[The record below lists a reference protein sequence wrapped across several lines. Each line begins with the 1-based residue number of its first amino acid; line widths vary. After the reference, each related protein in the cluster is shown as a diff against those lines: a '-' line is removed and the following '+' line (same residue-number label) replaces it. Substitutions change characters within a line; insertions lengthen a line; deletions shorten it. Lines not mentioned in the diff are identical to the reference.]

1 MPADLPRRAALLALP
16 ALLSGCSWFTDFR
29 SQPKIEPWESFTVDS
44 AKPVFR
50 GNPQGSV
57 PITGS
62 TVTSWQVSYTPT
74 PAAVDSMSGLANP
87 VAADDSSIA
96 LGQRYYQ
103 VNCAVCHG
111 DDGQGTKNLAV
122 ARYGLGI
129 NIVGATTQG
138 RTDGYL
144 YGMIRNGRGLM
155 PSYNR
160 IEDRDRWHVVNYVR
174 GLQGRLGRQVPQGPT
189 GYPGQTGTALP
200 GYTQMAPTLPVPH
213 NVTIRTTGSL
223 DVRGPAGDNAAPVP
237 AAGAPAGAATG
248 GTVPNQPNAPTT
260 PRPAAPNGGSQ

>member
-1 MPADLPRRAALLALP
+1 MPADFPRRAALLALP

-29 SQPKIEPWESFTVDS
+29 AQPKIEPWESFTADS

-57 PITGS
+57 PITGAA
-62 TVTSWQVSYTPT
+62 VTAWQVSYTPT

-87 VAADDSSIA
+87 VAPSDSSLA
-96 LGQRYYQ
+96 LGHRYYQ
-103 VNCAVCHG
+103 INCAVCHG
-111 DDGQGTKNLAV
+111 DDGQGTKNMAV

-129 NIVGATTQG
+129 NIVGATTQA
-138 RTDGYL
+138 RTDGYIF
-144 YGMIRNGRGLM
+144 GMIRNGRGLM

-160 IEDRDRWHVVNYVR
+160 IEEQDRWHVVNYVR
-174 GLQGRLGRQVPQGPT
+174 GLQGRLGRQVATGPV

-200 GYTQMAPTLPVPH
+200 GATQSAPTLPVPH

-223 DVRGPAGDNAAPVP
+223 DLRGSAGDAAAP
-237 AAGAPAGAATG
+237 AAAPAGAAAG
-248 GTVPNQPNAPTT
+248 GTVPNAPTAQ
-260 PRPAAPNGGSQ
+260 RPAAPNGGSQ